1 MVVLTTLP
9 TEKLCCALVHDDFV
23 FFLSAATAKRYA
35 DCKPHISL
43 SWYSLSLLAT
53 AKHDATCQF
62 QVSVI
67 GYSYHLT
74 EKLMLFVSVKN

>member
-23 FFLSAATAKRYA
+23 FFSAATAKHYA

-53 AKHDATCQF
+53 AKHDATCQS

>member
-1 MVVLTTLP
+1 MIL
-9 TEKLCCALVHDDFV
+9 F
-23 FFLSAATAKRYA
+23 FFLSAATAKHYA
-35 DCKPHISL
+35 DCKPYICL

-53 AKHDATCQF
+53 AKHYASCQF

-67 GYSYHLT
+67 GYSYHWT